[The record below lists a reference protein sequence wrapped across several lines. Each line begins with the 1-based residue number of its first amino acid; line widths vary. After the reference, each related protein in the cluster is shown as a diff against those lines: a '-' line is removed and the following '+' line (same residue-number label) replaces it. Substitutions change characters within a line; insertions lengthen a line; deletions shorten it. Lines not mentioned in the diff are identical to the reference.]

1 MTGGES
7 GTAREAPPLICVVGP
22 TGVGKTEFALELA
35 EAIGGEIV
43 NADSRQVYRGMD
55 IGTAKPTPEERAR
68 VPHHLLD
75 VVAPGEPFSAGT
87 FVRLADAAVADIRAR
102 GRVPLVVGGT
112 GLYVRA
118 LVDGFWNG
126 PPGAPG
132 LRTAL
137 AGVAERR
144 GPGEL
149 HRMLG
154 RLDPASATAIH
165 PHDAYKAGRALE
177 VTLLTGRPA
186 SALKAAH
193 GFPGRH
199 EAVWLGLTRPRAEL
213 YARIDRRV
221 DQMLDAGWVEE
232 TRRLLQA
239 GVDPSGPGMNAVG
252 YREIVR
258 HLRGEWGLGEAA
270 AAIRKASRN
279 YAKRQFTW
287 FLKDARIHW
296 LEAVGV
302 PVRALVGRLL
312 RSNQL
317 GVMRVDVSVRQTP

>member
-1 MTGGES
+1 MSGPEPGG
-7 GTAREAPPLICVVGP
+7 APPLICVVGP
-22 TGVGKTEFALELA
+22 TGVGKSDFALELA
-35 EAIGGEIV
+35 EAVGGEIV

-55 IGTAKPTPEERAR
+55 IGTAKPTAGERAR

-75 VVAPGEPFSAGT
+75 VVAPGEPFSAGR
-87 FVRLADAAVADIRAR
+87 FVRLADAAVADIR
-102 GRVPLVVGGT
+102 GRSKVPVVVGGT

-126 PPGAPG
+126 PPGAPR
-132 LRTAL
+132 LRAAL
-137 AGVAERR
+137 AAVAERR
-144 GPGEL
+144 GAGEA
-149 HRMLG
+149 HRMLR
-154 RLDPASATAIH
+154 RLDPASAAAIH
-165 PHDAYKAGRALE
+165 PNDAYKAGRALE

-193 GFPGRH
+193 GFPGRY
-199 EAVWLGLTRPRAEL
+199 EAVWIGLTRPRAVL
-213 YARIDRRV
+213 YERIDRRV
-221 DQMLDAGWVEE
+221 DRMLESGWVEE
-232 TRRLLQA
+232 TRRILEA
-239 GVDPSGPGMNAVG
+239 GTDPGAPGMNAVG
-252 YREIVR
+252 YREIAR
-258 HLRGEWGLGEAA
+258 FLRGEWGLQEAA

-287 FLKDARIHW
+287 FLKDARIQW
-296 LEAVGV
+296 LEAEGV